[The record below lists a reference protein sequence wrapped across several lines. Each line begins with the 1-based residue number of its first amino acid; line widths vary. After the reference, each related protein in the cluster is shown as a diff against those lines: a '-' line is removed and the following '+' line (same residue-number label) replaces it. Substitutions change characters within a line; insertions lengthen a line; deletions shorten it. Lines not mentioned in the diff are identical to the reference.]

1 MNDGAQRWRAGAVGR
16 TSPILG
22 LLVVIGLIF
31 ALAAPSGLLAAQP
44 ESTPDAEN
52 DLIINNQEGD
62 TEEAAE
68 EGTPAVD
75 GGSLIQ
81 EEPASQ
87 AGSEEEPAP
96 AAIAQGLIF
105 LDDTPRVWQVRDV
118 ELQSS
123 EDAQPFNAVPGFF
136 LQRTGD
142 TIVRNDITGKR
153 AKLEPGDA
161 YFTSDGDPYT
171 AYAGGG
177 SPTAWS
183 VDLVAEDAV
192 ADDAFYVSPVVEGL
206 AQGTFDLELI
216 RFSLE
221 PGATADLPQH
231 NGPALMLVTRG
242 EVTLSDEGDGGS
254 LAEGDGQL
262 TTGAG
267 SVENGGSDPAIYVI
281 AAIGDQVE
289 DEGPAAEPGEPT
301 AATPTD
307 DGPPDT
313 SGTDDTADTAGTAD
327 TEESDASDGTEGATG
342 SGVTSIAVS
351 ADAPIYVEV
360 VADGE
365 TAFADELD
373 AGETTGQI
381 AGSEFRVY
389 TSSGISAIFT
399 NACGDTFQMGFEEGE
414 ATYTLTANAD
424 SCPPA

>member
-1 MNDGAQRWRAGAVGR
+1 MNNGVQPGSVGR
-16 TSPILG
+16 TFSILG

-44 ESTPDAEN
+44 ESTPDAED
-52 DLIINNQEGD
+52 DLIIDNQNQDGD

-68 EGTPAVD
+68 ESTPAVD

-87 AGSEEEPAP
+87 ADSEEEPAP

-105 LDDTPRVWQVRDV
+105 LDDTPRVWQVREV

-183 VDLVAEDAV
+183 VDLVTEDAV
-192 ADDAFYVSPVVEGL
+192 ADDAFYVSPAVEGL

-221 PGATADLPQH
+221 PGATAELPQH
-231 NGPALMLVTRG
+231 NGSALMLVTRG
-242 EVTLSDEGDGGS
+242 EVTLSDEGDGGV
-254 LAEGDGQL
+254 LAEEQGQL

-289 DEGPAAEPGEPT
+289 DEGPAADPGEPT

-313 SGTDDTADTAGTAD
+313 AGTDDTADTAD

-373 AGETTGQI
+373 TGETTGQI

>member
-1 MNDGAQRWRAGAVGR
+1 MNNGVQRWCSGKGGL
-16 TSPILG
+16 TFPILG
-22 LLVVIGLIF
+22 LVMVVGLLF

-44 ESTPDAEN
+44 ESTPDAED
-52 DLIINNQEGD
+52 DLIIDSPD
-62 TEEAAE
+62 TETSTE
-68 EGTPAVD
+68 ESTPAVD
-75 GGSLIQ
+75 GGSLIEQ
-81 EEPASQ
+81 EPASQ
-87 AGSEEEPAP
+87 ASSEEEPAP

-105 LDDTPRVWQVRDV
+105 LDETPRVWQVREV

-123 EDAQPFNAVPGFF
+123 EEAQPFNAVPGFF

-142 TIVRNDITGKR
+142 SIVRNDITGKR

-177 SPTAWS
+177 SPMAWS
-183 VDLVAEDAV
+183 IDLVTQDAV
-192 ADDAFYVSPVVEGL
+192 ADDAFYESPPVEGL

-221 PGATADLPQH
+221 PGATAELPPH
-231 NGPALMLVTRG
+231 NGQALMLVTRG
-242 EVTLSDEGDGGS
+242 EVTLADEGDGGP
-254 LAEGDGQL
+254 LAEGEGQL

-289 DEGPAAEPGEPT
+289 DEGPAADPGEPT
-301 AATPTD
+301 PPDAEESTEATPTD
-307 DGPPDT
+307 DGAEAAP
-313 SGTDDTADTAGTAD
+313 ADTAAP
-327 TEESDASDGTEGATG
+327 EESDTSDGTEGATG
-342 SGVTSIAVS
+342 TGVTSIAVS

-389 TSSGISAIFT
+389 TSSGISTIFT

-414 ATYTLTANAD
+414 ATYTLTANED